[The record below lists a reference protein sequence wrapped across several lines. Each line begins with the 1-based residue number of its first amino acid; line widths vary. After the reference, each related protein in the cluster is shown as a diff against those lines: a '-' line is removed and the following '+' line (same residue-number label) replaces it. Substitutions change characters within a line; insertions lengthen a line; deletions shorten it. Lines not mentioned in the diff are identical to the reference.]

1 MGMLSLRLF
10 IVLTL
15 ALLTPGYADRPA
27 RAAASPDVLVQCTLA
42 RMDLR
47 DKVGQI
53 MMVSIDGTRTTRHM
67 QNLLRAWRAGGI
79 VLFSRNV
86 GTQRAA
92 RPPLLVAT
100 DQEGGLVAR
109 IRVGLTPLPSPA
121 YYGRL
126 GSSDRLFA
134 DTQSQGLALRRLGIN
149 LNLAP
154 VVDVRDTPDS
164 AIGDRSFGPD
174 PALDA
179 ALVRAAIRGY
189 QSAGIGATAKHFL
202 GLGEV
207 RENADLTLPVVNVSR
222 ATLEARDMVPMR
234 AAIAVD
240 VAALM
245 VTRVVIPALD
255 PTRTTAYASAPMVQ
269 GIIRGELGF
278 KGAIITDSLLTPAIL
293 AGPGPATAALAA
305 LRAGDDILLLGTGTA
320 VGEPLIAGA
329 IQAVAEA
336 VALGRIPLS
345 RLDDAVT
352 HVLRLKARLGLLTHC
367 P

>member
-47 DKVGQI
+47 DRVGQI

-86 GTQRAA
+86 GTARDLRGLIAGMQRAA

-174 PALDA
+174 PVLDA

-234 AAIAVD
+234 AAIAV
-240 VAALM
+240 
-245 VTRVVIPALD
+245 RP
-255 PTRTTAYASAPMVQ
+255 PTPPRRWSRGSSAVSWASKGRLSPTACSP
-269 GIIRGELGF
+269 RR
-278 KGAIITDSLLTPAIL
+278 SS
-293 AGPGPATAALAA
+293 PGPAPPRRRSPPCGPVTTSCSWAPAP
-305 LRAGDDILLLGTGTA
+305 RWG
-320 VGEPLIAGA
+320 
-329 IQAVAEA
+329 
-336 VALGRIPLS
+336 S
-345 RLDDAVT
+345 R
-352 HVLRLKARLGLLTHC
+352 
-367 P
+367 